1 MARPK
6 TENRERLYTKVV
18 RTRVT
23 KATYERMEKLL
34 AESNCRSIGEVARKI
49 LSREKIRCLYKDAT
63 MRGTMEE
70 LTRIRKELKAIGIN
84 INQLT
89 KGFNSSRDE
98 SGKAF
103 YTLKAIERS
112 KDIDAKID
120 RLMILVTSLTKK
132 WLQE

>member
-1 MARPK
+1 MTRPK
-6 TENRERLYTKVV
+6 NENRKQLYTKVV

-23 KATYERMEKLL
+23 ESIYERLEKLL
-34 AESNCRSIGEVARKI
+34 MESNCRSVGEVARKI
-49 LSREKIRCLYKDAT
+49 LSKEKILCFYKDVT
-63 MRGTMEE
+63 MSGTMEE

-84 INQLT
+84 VNQLT
-89 KGFNSSRDE
+89 RGFNSSRDE

-112 KDIDAKID
+112 KDIDVKVD

>member
-6 TENRERLYTKVV
+6 SENRKQLYTKVV

-23 KATYERMEKLL
+23 EAIYERMEKLL
-34 AESNCRSIGEVARKI
+34 MESNCRSVGEVARKI
-49 LSREKIRCLYKDAT
+49 LSKEKILCLYKDVT
-63 MRGTMEE
+63 MSGTMEE

-84 INQLT
+84 VNQLT
-89 KGFNSSRDE
+89 RGFNSSRDE

-112 KDIDAKID
+112 KDIDVQVD
-120 RLMILVTSLTKK
+120 RLMSLVTSLTKK

>member
-1 MARPK
+1 MGRLK

-23 KATYERMEKLL
+23 KATYERMENLL
-34 AESNCRSIGEVARKI
+34 TGSNCRSIGEVARKI
-49 LSREKIRCLYKDAT
+49 LSKEKILCFHKDIT
-63 MRGTMEE
+63 MNATMEE

-89 KGFNSSRDE
+89 RGFNSSRNE
-98 SGKAF
+98 PGKVF
-103 YTLKAIERS
+103 YAQKAIERS
-112 KDIDAKID
+112 KDIDVKID
-120 RLMILVTSLTKK
+120 RLMILVTSLTQK